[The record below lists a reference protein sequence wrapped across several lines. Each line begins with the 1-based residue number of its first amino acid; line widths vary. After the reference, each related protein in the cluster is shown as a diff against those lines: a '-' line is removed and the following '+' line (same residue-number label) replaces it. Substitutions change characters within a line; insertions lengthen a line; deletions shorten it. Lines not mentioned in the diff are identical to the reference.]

1 MKIKVLQVVGT
12 MNRGGAEVM
21 LIDLFR
27 QISSDFQFDF
37 LVNYKISSGIP
48 KGDFD
53 EEILLT
59 DSKIHYIPAQWDLG
73 VKKYILA
80 FQKLIAEIGVPDI
93 VHIHMNSKC
102 GVIAKAA
109 KLAGIKHVIA
119 HSHADLKFRGSIKSR
134 IASNLELQFQKRL
147 IAKYADNFWGCSPEA
162 NRSLFYNRLLTPS
175 KSAVINNAI
184 DVDAYVSIPTIEI
197 ETMRKSWGVSS
208 NTIVFG
214 NVGRIVAHKNID
226 FLLDVLNAYQTVNSD
241 FIFVI
246 VGRIEDQTYYD
257 SFTLKAK
264 TYGLTDKI
272 KYIGVR
278 SDVPLVFRS
287 FDVFLGPALKE
298 GFGMVAVEA
307 QAAGLPSVLYTG
319 FPKSVDME
327 LELVTFI
334 SNFEVNNWVEAIKN
348 INFKRVDL
356 NEIKKKIISKG
367 FDIQTNVETIE
378 TMYRKIV
385 NE

>member
-21 LIDLFR
+21 LMDLFR
-27 QISSDFQFDF
+27 QISSDFHFDF
-37 LVNYKISSGIP
+37 LINYKQSAGIP

-53 EEILLT
+53 QEILMTNSSLY
-59 DSKIHYIPAQWDLG
+59 YIPTQWDLG
-73 VKKYILA
+73 VKKYTKA
-80 FQKLIAEIGVPDI
+80 FKKLISEIGVPDI
-93 VHIHMNSKC
+93 VHIHMNAKC

-109 KLAGIKHVIA
+109 KQAGVKHVIA

-134 IASNLELQFQKRL
+134 ISSNVELHYQKRL
-147 IAKYADNFWGCSPEA
+147 ISKYADNFWGCSDEA
-162 NRSLFYNRLLTPS
+162 NKSLFYKRLLTPS

-184 DVDAYVSIPTIEI
+184 DVDAYFSIPTFEI

-226 FLLDVLNAYQTVNSD
+226 FLLDVLKAYQTVNSD

-246 VGRIEDQTYYD
+246 AGRIEDQTYYD

-327 LELVTFI
+327 LGLVTFI
-334 SNFEVNNWVEAIKN
+334 LDFDVNNWVEAIKN
-348 INFKRVDL
+348 INFKSVDL
-356 NEIKKKIISKG
+356 TEVKAKIISKG
-367 FDIQTNVETIE
+367 FDIQTNVMKIE
-378 TMYRKIV
+378 DMYRKIV